1 MVVAL
6 CTAQPP
12 QGSILSF
19 VSTAAALPATRGV
32 PELFPSSSQPSRVG
46 PLADR
51 RPVGPP
57 VVGGR
62 VWCVFLS
69 SLPGHVWPRSVHR
82 VTEQKLNLK
91 VMTSAI
97 FVAFCSLAPVRAKP
111 LVQAAQGP
119 CRRPFNETDKLP
131 GAPKHVRLGSLF
143 EVAGSAARCKTSQA
157 PSRSLL
163 SHSLAATKDPSA
175 RPVPAFCIKSTES
188 CEIPDRAGG
197 DMPDKSC
204 ACFC

>member
-1 MVVAL
+1 M
-6 CTAQPP
+6 
-12 QGSILSF
+12 
-19 VSTAAALPATRGV
+19 
-32 PELFPSSSQPSRVG
+32 
-46 PLADR
+46 
-51 RPVGPP
+51 
-57 VVGGR
+57 GGR

-91 VMTSAI
+91 VVTSAI
-97 FVAFCSLAPVRAKP
+97 FVAFCSLAPLRVKL

-131 GAPKHVRLGSLF
+131 DAPKHVRLGSLF
-143 EVAGSAARCKTSQA
+143 KVTGSAARCTTSRA
-157 PSRSLL
+157 PSHLLL

-175 RPVPAFCIKSTES
+175 GPAPFCIKSTES
-188 CEIPDRAGG
+188 CEIPDRPGG
-197 DMPDKSC
+197 DMPDESC